1 MKNIAVKM
9 IVVAMNESIYRNVSV
24 VENEIENKLILND
37 FNVVEIIENFLV
49 GMIVE
54 VVDI

>member
-1 MKNIAVKM
+1 
-9 IVVAMNESIYRNVSV
+9 MNESIYRNVSV

>member
-1 MKNIAVKM
+1 MKNIVVKM
-9 IVVAMNESIYRNVSV
+9 IVVATNESIYRNVSV

-37 FNVVEIIENFLV
+37 FNVVEIIGNFLV
-49 GMIVE
+49 GMNVE